1 MKKFL
6 ALLLLCLATPSI
18 AVAQTKVPIE
28 VLHRGHDQVGQLF
41 VSELKDVIRAHSM
54 APVTDRQRPRIVIL
68 VASAE
73 GDSQRRGSSSA
84 ISVNI
89 IYDAPRIP
97 AEGAFLKT
105 LVQSCSKDNAVACAR
120 TAAAHIDQEV
130 GQLRKNWPALWAS
143 L

>member
-6 ALLLLCLATPSI
+6 ALLLLCVATPSI
-18 AVAQTKVPIE
+18 ALGQTKVPIE
-28 VLHRGHDQVGQLF
+28 VVHRGQDHVGQLF
-41 VSELKDVIRAHSM
+41 VSELKEVVRSHSM
-54 APVTDRQRPRIVIL
+54 AQVTDRQRPRIVIL
-68 VASAE
+68 VASTE
-73 GDSQRRGSSSA
+73 GDAQRRGSSSA
-84 ISVNI
+84 ISVSI

-105 LVQSCSKDNAVACAR
+105 LVQSCSRDNAVACAR